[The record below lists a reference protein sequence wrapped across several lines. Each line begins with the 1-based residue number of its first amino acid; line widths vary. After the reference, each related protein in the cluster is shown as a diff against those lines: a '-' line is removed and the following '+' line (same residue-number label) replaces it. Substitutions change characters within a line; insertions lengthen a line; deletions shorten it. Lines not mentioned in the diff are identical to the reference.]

1 LWRTAVAAVLLL
13 FAGPAF
19 GFWAAVLRLWNASL
33 LLLTLSAGVLGCGLV
48 LRTDA
53 LNCFV
58 EERDLAAFRR
68 GLAET

>member
-1 LWRTAVAAVLLL
+1 M
-13 FAGPAF
+13 
-19 GFWAAVLRLWNASL
+19 LRLWNASL